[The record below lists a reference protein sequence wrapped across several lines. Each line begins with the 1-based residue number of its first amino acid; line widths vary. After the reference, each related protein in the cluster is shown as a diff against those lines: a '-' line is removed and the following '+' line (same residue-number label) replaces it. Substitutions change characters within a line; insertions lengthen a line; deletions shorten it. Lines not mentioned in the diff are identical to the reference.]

1 MKMTYF
7 IIINF
12 NEIQKIP
19 TKMKKEVQENY
30 NRHAQSKQVHQVFLS
45 YTTDQTVMNIQ
56 RIVAG
61 QITLLANVI

>member
-12 NEIQKIP
+12 NEIQNILE
-19 TKMKKEVQENY
+19 KMKKEVQENY
-30 NRHAQSKQVHQVFLS
+30 NHRAQSKQVHQVSLS